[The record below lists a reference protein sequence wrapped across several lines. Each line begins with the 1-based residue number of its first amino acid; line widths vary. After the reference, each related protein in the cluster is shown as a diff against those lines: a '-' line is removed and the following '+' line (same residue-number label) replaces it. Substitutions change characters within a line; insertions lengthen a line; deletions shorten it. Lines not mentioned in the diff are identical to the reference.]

1 MMKKILLTILLVG
14 TMLMSVWSNTA
25 LAENFTYKVY
35 NPKENKS
42 VTAELG
48 TLRVSDNKY
57 MLGFFVKGQPHCIV
71 NMNTEK
77 KDGLICGKCA
87 EYNSS
92 ITYVNGKS
100 NSVIEFPWREISKN
114 TFFPEVDSIV
124 KERAVDNMWLMIVE
138 D

>member
-1 MMKKILLTILLVG
+1 MKKILLTILLVG
-14 TMLMSVWSNTA
+14 TMLMSVWSNMA
-25 LAENFTYKVY
+25 FAENFTYKVY

-57 MLGFFVKGQPHCIV
+57 MLGFFVKGQPYCIV

-87 EYNSS
+87 EN
-92 ITYVNGKS
+92 
-100 NSVIEFPWREISKN
+100 NSVIEFPWRELSKN

>member
-1 MMKKILLTILLVG
+1 MKKILLTILLVG

-77 KDGLICGKCA
+77 RM
-87 EYNSS
+87 
-92 ITYVNGKS
+92 V
-100 NSVIEFPWREISKN
+100 
-114 TFFPEVDSIV
+114 
-124 KERAVDNMWLMIVE
+124 
-138 D
+138 